1 MTSSG
6 KGKEGYAY
14 FQVYAS
20 QKSKSP
26 ASDVMRGFHMGCL
39 TVTYF
44 HTGFGTII
52 GARAFHGPV
61 RDGKGWDR
69 PAMAVRH

>member
-1 MTSSG
+1 MK
-6 KGKEGYAY
+6 KGKDEPNENS
-14 FQVYAS
+14 FIE
-20 QKSKSP
+20 SKSP

-44 HTGFGTII
+44 HTGCGTII

>member
-1 MTSSG
+1 MESETKKKPSFEAGLFSLN
-6 KGKEGYAY
+6 
-14 FQVYAS
+14 V
-20 QKSKSP
+20 
-26 ASDVMRGFHMGCL
+26 CL

-52 GARAFHGPV
+52 GAEAFHGPV

-69 PAMAVRH
+69 PAMAIRH